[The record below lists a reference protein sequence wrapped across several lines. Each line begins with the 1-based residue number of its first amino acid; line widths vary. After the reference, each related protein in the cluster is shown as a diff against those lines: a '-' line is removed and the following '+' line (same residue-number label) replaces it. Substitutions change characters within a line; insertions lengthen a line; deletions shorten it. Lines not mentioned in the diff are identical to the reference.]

1 MGKFFEYFMLF
12 FTFDMTNSY
21 GVESIYEMPVNFLKQ
36 NIFKNIANFTTTF
49 FLITAGESPRVSAK
63 RISVW
68 AVR

>member
-1 MGKFFEYFMLF
+1 M
-12 FTFDMTNSY
+12 
-21 GVESIYEMPVNFLKQ
+21 GVESIYEMPVNFPKQ

-63 RISVW
+63 RMSVW